1 MSKDKYI
8 YITTAIDYVNAQPHL
23 GHALEK
29 VQADV
34 FARYWRGRNQK
45 VWFLT
50 GTDEHGTKNFE
61 SARKLG
67 MDPQDFVD
75 QNAVKFKKLVEV
87 YNISNDDFIRTTD
100 QKRHWPAVVKMWQQ
114 LMQKGDL
121 FKDTY
126 EGLYCVGCEEFK
138 LPKDLVDGKCPDHNR
153 EPELL
158 HEENYFFNLGK
169 YTQII
174 IEKITSG
181 DLEIIPKSRANEI
194 LNILQAGFDRV
205 SFSRPRKKLNWGVP
219 VPNDPDQVMYVWCD
233 ALTNYI
239 SALGYAENS
248 EKYQNFWQNGHIT
261 HFIGKGILRFH
272 AAIWPAMLLAA
283 GLKLPN
289 RLFVHGYITV
299 DGKKMSKS
307 LGNVIDPLALVER
320 YNVDP
325 LRYYLLKEIPATGD
339 GDFSEKRFKEIYNS
353 DLTNGLGNLISRTT
367 NMIAS
372 YLAGQIDRAVVDDF
386 NWSRIDEYT
395 ENFQYDQ
402 ALTEIKNIVD
412 QLNKAIDDAKPWH
425 LIKTGSEDDIKKI
438 KNVLSLV
445 AVSVRKIGDYLKPY
459 LPQTAAKIEEI
470 FSATPIVKAEPLFPR
485 LKD

>member
-1 MSKDKYI
+1 M
-8 YITTAIDYVNAQPHL
+8 
-23 GHALEK
+23 
-29 VQADV
+29 
-34 FARYWRGRNQK
+34 
-45 VWFLT
+45 
-50 GTDEHGTKNFE
+50 
-61 SARKLG
+61 
-67 MDPQDFVD
+67 
-75 QNAVKFKKLVEV
+75 
-87 YNISNDDFIRTTD
+87 
-100 QKRHWPAVVKMWQQ
+100 
-114 LMQKGDL
+114 
-121 FKDTY
+121 
-126 EGLYCVGCEEFK
+126 
-138 LPKDLVDGKCPDHNR
+138 
-153 EPELL
+153 
-158 HEENYFFNLGK
+158 
-169 YTQII
+169 
-174 IEKITSG
+174 
-181 DLEIIPKSRANEI
+181 
-194 LNILQAGFDRV
+194 
-205 SFSRPRKKLNWGVP
+205 P

-289 RLFVHGYITV
+289 RLFVHGYITI